1 MAGRKKTEPTI
12 ETVFDEEVA
21 AANSKPEEGDF
32 PEGTPTRLLKG
43 EKQVIGGY
51 TGKPDTSGRARQLQ
65 MGQKPKAKKEETD
78 G

>member
-21 AANSKPEEGDF
+21 AANSKP
-32 PEGTPTRLLKG
+32 
-43 EKQVIGGY
+43 
-51 TGKPDTSGRARQLQ
+51 DTSERAKALT